1 MSQTPSPVPPI
12 LLHESLLPYQQNH
25 HVIIDTDLGSDD
37 VFAITN
43 LTAATLKNPNMKI
56 CAISL
61 VKGMQLHLDR
71 GIDLIQRMQQFSNFL
86 PANCQLFMGSS
97 ERISNE
103 KSSHCFSEAK
113 WFQDYDFY
121 RIHRDLAD
129 LIQLPKVNTELGL
142 LPVIPEKEYEDEMI
156 KLLEQAPHDSYYTWF
171 SIGPLTNLAKLCKK
185 NSELVKKKL
194 KMVIIMGGALFVK
207 EPENEKNGSEWNFFC
222 DGEAAKIVL
231 ETLSEKILLFELSVA
246 NLTVVSQDNLK
257 VMQEIISTPY
267 EKSLPPIVKI
277 RHELLLVTL
286 ESTSY
291 DTSTSCVM
299 FCPELFTFQQVEIQ
313 AFGQDPLEGVI
324 QLVAQ
329 NENNDY
335 SNNGH
340 EENCE
345 IIRTEYSSSKSNRI
359 KIWCAT
365 SIHKERFFEIVKERL
380 LDFSEYY

>member
-1 MSQTPSPVPPI
+1 MSQTPPQIPPF
-12 LLHESLLPYQQNH
+12 LPSESFSHHQEQQHNI
-25 HVIIDTDLGSDD
+25 IIDTDLGTDD

-43 LTAATLKNPNMKI
+43 LTAVTLKNPKIKI

-71 GIDLIQRMQQFSNFL
+71 GIDLIQRMQLVSNFL
-86 PANCQLFMGSS
+86 PSNCHLFMGAN
-97 ERISNE
+97 ERISNKE
-103 KSSHCFSEAK
+103 SSHCFSEAK

-129 LIQLPKVNTELGL
+129 LMKLPKVEENHSQQQLK
-142 LPVIPEKEYEDEMI
+142 VISENDYENEML

-194 KMVIIMGGALFVK
+194 KMVVIMGGALFVQ
-207 EPENEKNGSEWNFFC
+207 EPVNEKNGSEWNFFC

-246 NLTVVSQDNLK
+246 NLNVVSQENLK
-257 VMQEIISTPY
+257 IIQDIISTPY
-267 EKSLPPIVKI
+267 DDKPLPPIVKM
-277 RHELLLVTL
+277 RHDLLLVTL

-291 DTSTSCVM
+291 DTSTSCVL
-299 FCPELFTFQQVEIQ
+299 FCPEMFTFQQVNIQ

-324 QLVAQ
+324 RLVA
-329 NENNDY
+329 EDKGGDM
-335 SNNGH
+335 SNQQQKNQ
-340 EENCE
+340 E
-345 IIRTEYSSSKSNRI
+345 IS
-359 KIWCAT
+359 IWCAK
-365 SIHKERFFEIVKERL
+365 SINKEKFFEIVKERL